1 MINESSSYR
10 RANDLHYVHYVAL
23 GRDKRFGRLRKRF
36 TFFSLTITTAFFGW
50 YCLYVAM
57 SAFARDFMN
66 HRLIGNINVGL
77 VFGVLEFASTFAFAG
92 FYAHYAR
99 TWLDP
104 LADRIRAEID
114 AAVGAPRSLRP
125 GPQAQLGTKKW

>member
-1 MINESSSYR
+1 
-10 RANDLHYVHYVAL
+10 L
-23 GRDKRFGRLRKRF
+23 GRDKRFSRLQKRF
-36 TFFSLTITTAFFGW
+36 TLFSFAIMTTFFSW

-57 SAFARDFMN
+57 SAFARDFMDR
-66 HRLIGNINVGL
+66 RLIGNINVGL

-99 TWLDP
+99 TSLDP

-125 GPQAQLGTKKW
+125 GPRPELGNKKW

>member
-1 MINESSSYR
+1 MDR
-10 RANDLHYVHYVAL
+10 
-23 GRDKRFGRLRKRF
+23 
-36 TFFSLTITTAFFGW
+36 
-50 YCLYVAM
+50 
-57 SAFARDFMN
+57 
-66 HRLIGNINVGL
+66 RLIGNVNVGL

-99 TWLDP
+99 TSLDP

-125 GPQAQLGTKKW
+125 GPRPELGNKKW